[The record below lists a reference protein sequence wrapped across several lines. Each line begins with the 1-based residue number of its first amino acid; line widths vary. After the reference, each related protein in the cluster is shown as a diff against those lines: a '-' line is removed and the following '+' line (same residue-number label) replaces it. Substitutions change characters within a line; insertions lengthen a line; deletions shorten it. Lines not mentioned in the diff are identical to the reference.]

1 MRRIKLIHFL
11 FLFIMLLSGLVY
23 PGHLKA
29 QHGSSPEVLLSK
41 PILTEKEI
49 DKLDD
54 YSFELRNINVDSSY
68 LLGKKMLAASKL
80 LGNYPNGVQNAHMRM
95 GTAEK
100 NRGNF
105 DKVDYH
111 LKIAFTIRDSLKNY
125 NGAGSVLNTW
135 ANAKLL
141 EGVAFRAK
149 ELYLKSLA
157 YYRKAQRPD
166 KYARAWFGIG
176 IAEREIGNYE
186 SSVIYLDSAI
196 NTYLNNDNSA
206 VDLADSY
213 IAMGNTMIKMGNADK
228 AVEYLEEAQRIFK
241 KNPEKNIRI
250 KKTNTYRCHYGLARA
265 YEEKGDYHTMDSLL
279 NLADDHASMLT
290 KDERFNLYNSIGVNA
305 NKLSD
310 YQRSIIYLDSARLQ
324 LDTSKQITD
333 YCTVL
338 LNKSDL
344 FYNQKKDAEAI
355 GILLHLID
363 KLAYVDNASIEKKA
377 YNNLANLYRRNNQFQ
392 LADFNQLKRDSIQE
406 KLGQETIEAY
416 KLQNE
421 LDATRS
427 ELKIEKQK
435 SAIAALNSRNTIV
448 VLVALLVIFALA
460 TALILR
466 NKKIQ
471 EQELEFKAL
480 QENIEKENFNT
491 KLEMEEKTRRRI
503 AQDIHDGLGG
513 ILATIKL
520 NLSQMHSR
528 LDEIQATNKQQFL
541 SAYAAME
548 KAVVEV
554 RRVSHALESGD
565 KNHFGLED
573 ELEDLVKL
581 VSTKENLNVDLNLHQ
596 IKGQLNGNM
605 ALNIFRIIQELVNN
619 TIKHAKATEIAIDL
633 NNFGD
638 VLNLVYEDNGIGFDP
653 KKAMSKKGIGLK
665 GMEARAKKLGGT
677 LKIDSQKDRGTT
689 VLLDIPLKVDKD

>member
-1 MRRIKLIHFL
+1 MRKIKLIRFL
-11 FLFIMLLSGLVY
+11 FLFIMLLIGLVY
-23 PGHLKA
+23 PGHLRA
-29 QHGSSPEVLLSK
+29 QHGSSLDFLLRKSK
-41 PILTEKEI
+41 LTEKEI

-80 LGNYPNGVQNAHMRM
+80 LGNYPKGVQNAHMRM

-135 ANAKLL
+135 ANAKRL

-149 ELYLKSLA
+149 ELYLKSLE
-157 YYRKAQRPD
+157 YYRKAKRPD

-196 NTYLNNDNSA
+196 NAYLNKDNSA
-206 VDLADSY
+206 IDLADSY
-213 IAMGNTMIKMGNADK
+213 IALGNTMIKMGNADK
-228 AVEYLEEAQRIFK
+228 AVEYLEEAQRIFI
-241 KNPEKNIRI
+241 KNPEKRIRI
-250 KKTNTYRCHYGLARA
+250 RKTNAYRCHYGLARA
-265 YEEKGDYHTMDSLL
+265 YEEKEDYHTMDSLL
-279 NLADDHASMLT
+279 NLADDHASILT

-305 NKLSD
+305 NKLLD
-310 YQRSIIYLDSARLQ
+310 YQRSITYLDSALLQ
-324 LDTSKQITD
+324 LDTLKQIND

-344 FYNQKKDAEAI
+344 FSNQEKDAEAI
-355 GILLHLID
+355 SILLHLID
-363 KLAYVDNASIEKKA
+363 KLAYVDNSSIEKKA

-416 KLQNE
+416 KLQNK
-421 LDATRS
+421 LDAARS

-448 VLVALLVIFALA
+448 VLAALLVILALA
-460 TALILR
+460 IALILR
-466 NKKIQ
+466 SKKIQ

-480 QENIEKENFNT
+480 QENIKKENFNT

-565 KNHFGLED
+565 KTHFGLED
-573 ELEDLVKL
+573 ELEDLVKF
-581 VSTKENLNVDLNLHQ
+581 VSTRENLSVELNLYQ

-605 ALNIFRIIQELVNN
+605 ALNIFRIIQELLNN
-619 TIKHAKATEIAIDL
+619 TIKHAKATEIGIDL

-638 VLNLVYEDNGIGFDP
+638 VLNLMYEDNGIGFDP
-653 KKAMSKKGIGLK
+653 KKAMSKKGIGLR

-689 VLLDIPLKVDKD
+689 VLLDIPLKS